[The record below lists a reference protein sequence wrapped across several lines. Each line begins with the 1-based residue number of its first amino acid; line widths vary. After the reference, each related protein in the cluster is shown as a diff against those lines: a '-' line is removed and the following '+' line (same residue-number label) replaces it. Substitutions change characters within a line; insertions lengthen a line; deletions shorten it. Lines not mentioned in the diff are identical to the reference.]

1 MNQQTTPIESN
12 VKEFAAIDLGSN
24 SFHMIIV
31 RIVNGSIQVLSRLKQ
46 RVQLAQGLDEQQ
58 HLNQEAIE
66 RGVACLALF
75 AERLQGFPPENV
87 RTVGTYTLRRA
98 VNNQD
103 FLDAAKAVF
112 PFPIQIIS
120 GKQEAEL
127 IYSGVSH
134 TQPESGRKF
143 VVDIGGGS
151 TEMIIGEGFTPLIA
165 ESRHMGCVSFGKT
178 YFGDGKISN
187 KSFQAAKQAALEK
200 IEDLSWEYRH
210 LGWQSVLG
218 SSGTIKTVSQIIS
231 ENFDKEGV
239 ITADNLQQLID
250 KVLKFDSFE
259 KLKIDGLSDDRI
271 SVFVPGLAILS
282 AVFENY
288 RIDQMRYSDGALRE
302 GVMYGLE
309 SSFQV
314 DDIRERTVNSL
325 MEHFNV
331 DQEQALRVAD
341 TATLLGQ
348 KYSRWKNP
356 DVITD
361 MQNILR
367 STALLH
373 EVGIAINH
381 SGVQKHSAYILQNSE
396 LPGFDRSQQRLLST
410 LARFQIK
417 SFKLAD
423 IAPQD
428 SRYDSQDI
436 LALIILLRL
445 ALIIN
450 RSRRATEQTDKFTLD
465 VSSDLN
471 RWELEFEQGYL
482 ERNPLTQTEL
492 SEEQTFLNSLAVNLQ
507 FK

>member
-1 MNQQTTPIESN
+1 MNDQTTSAESTA
-12 VKEFAAIDLGSN
+12 KEFAAIDLGSN

-46 RVQLAQGLDEQQ
+46 RVQLAQGLDDKQ
-58 HLNQEAIE
+58 HLSQEAIE

-75 AERLQGFPPENV
+75 AERLQGFSPENV
-87 RTVGTYTLRRA
+87 RAVGTYTLRRA
-98 VNNQD
+98 VNNED
-103 FLDAAKAVF
+103 FLQQAATVF
-112 PFPIQIIS
+112 PFPIRIIS
-120 GKQEAEL
+120 GTEEAKL

-134 TQPESGRKF
+134 TQPESGRKL

-178 YFGDGKISN
+178 YFADGKISN
-187 KSFQAAKQAALEK
+187 KNFQAAKQAALEK
-200 IEDLSWEYRH
+200 IDDLSWEYRH

-231 ENFDKEGV
+231 ENFNEDGV
-239 ITADNLQQLID
+239 ITAENLQQLID
-250 KVLKFDSFE
+250 KVLKFDSFD
-259 KLKIDGLSDDRI
+259 KLKINGLNDDRV

-288 RIDQMRYSDGALRE
+288 RIEQMRYSDGALRE

-325 MEHFNV
+325 MEHYSV

-341 TATLLGQ
+341 TAVLLGQ
-348 KYSRWKNP
+348 KYQRWKST
-356 DVITD
+356 DLTAD
-361 MQNILR
+361 MQNILL
-367 STALLH
+367 SAALVH

-381 SGVQKHSAYILQNSE
+381 SGVQKHSAYIVQNSE
-396 LPGFDRSQQRLLST
+396 LPGFDRSQQRLLAN
-410 LARFQIK
+410 LVRFQIK
-417 SFKLAD
+417 SFKPTD
-423 IAPQD
+423 IQND
-428 SRYDSQDI
+428 SRYDLQDT

-450 RSRRATEQTDKFTLD
+450 RSRRASELTDKFTLD
-465 VSSDLN
+465 VSSNFNL
-471 RWELEFEQGYL
+471 WELEFEQGYL
-482 ERNPLTQTEL
+482 DRNPLTQSEL
-492 SEEQTFLNSLAVNLQ
+492 GEEQAFLNGLGINLQ

>member
-1 MNQQTTPIESN
+1 MNQQTTTESN
-12 VKEFAAIDLGSN
+12 AKEFAAIDLGSN

-46 RVQLAQGLDEQQ
+46 RVQLAQGLDDKQQ
-58 HLNQEAIE
+58 LSREAIE

-75 AERLQGFPPENV
+75 AERLQGFPTENV
-87 RTVGTYTLRRA
+87 RAVGTYTLRRA
-98 VNNQD
+98 VNNEE
-103 FLDAAKAVF
+103 FLTAAAQVF
-112 PFPIQIIS
+112 PFPIRIIS
-120 GKQEAEL
+120 GTEEAKL

-134 TQPESGRKF
+134 TQPENGRKL

-151 TEMIIGEGFTPLIA
+151 TEMIIGEGFNPLIA

-187 KSFQAAKQAALEK
+187 KNFNQAKQAALSK

-218 SSGTIKTVSQIIS
+218 SSGTIKTVSQIIA
-231 ENFDKEGV
+231 ENFNNDGV
-239 ITADNLQQLID
+239 ITAENLQQLIER
-250 KVLKFDSFE
+250 VLKFDSFD
-259 KLKIDGLSDDRI
+259 KLKIAGLTDDRI

-288 RIDQMRYSDGALRE
+288 RIEQMRYSDGALRE

-331 DQEQALRVAD
+331 DQDQALRVAD
-341 TATLLGQ
+341 TAVLLGQ
-348 KYSRWKNP
+348 KYARWRNP
-356 DVITD
+356 DLVAD
-361 MQNILR
+361 MQNILL
-367 STALLH
+367 SAALLH

-396 LPGFDRSQQRLLST
+396 LPGFDRSQQRLLAT
-410 LARFQIK
+410 LTRFQIK
-417 SFKLAD
+417 SFKLSD
-423 IAPQD
+423 LTPQD
-428 SRYDSQDI
+428 NRYEVQDI

-450 RSRRATEQTDKFTLD
+450 RSRRATELTDKFTLD
-465 VSSDLN
+465 VSSDLTH
-471 RWELEFEQGYL
+471 WELEFENGYL
-482 ERNPLTQTEL
+482 DRNPLTQSEL
-492 SEEQTFLNSLAVNLQ
+492 SDEKTFLSSLNTQLA

>member
-1 MNQQTTPIESN
+1 MNQQTTSTESTA
-12 VKEFAAIDLGSN
+12 KEFAAIDLGSN

-46 RVQLAQGLDEQQ
+46 RVQLAQGLDDKQ
-58 HLNQEAIE
+58 HLDQEAIA

-87 RTVGTYTLRRA
+87 RAVGTYTLRRA
-98 VNNQD
+98 VNNEE
-103 FLDAAKAVF
+103 FLKQAAEVF
-112 PFPIQIIS
+112 PFPIRIIS
-120 GKQEAEL
+120 GTEEAKL

-134 TQPESGRKF
+134 TQPENGRKL

-151 TEMIIGEGFTPLIA
+151 TEMIIGEGFNPLIA

-178 YFGDGKISN
+178 YFADGKISN
-187 KSFQAAKQAALEK
+187 KNFQAAKQAALEK

-231 ENFDKEGV
+231 ENFDSDGV
-239 ITADNLQQLID
+239 ITAENLQQLIE
-250 KVLKFDSFE
+250 KVLKFDNFD
-259 KLKIDGLSDDRI
+259 KLKITGLSEDRV

-282 AVFENY
+282 AVFDNY
-288 RIDQMRYSDGALRE
+288 RIEQMRYSDGALRE

-325 MEHFNV
+325 IEHYSV

-341 TATLLGQ
+341 TAMLLGQ
-348 KYSRWKNP
+348 KYQRWKNA
-356 DVITD
+356 DLSAD
-361 MQNILR
+361 MQNILL
-367 STALLH
+367 SAALVH
-373 EVGIAINH
+373 EVGIMINH
-381 SGVQKHSAYILQNSE
+381 SGVQKHSAYIIQNSE
-396 LPGFDRSQQRLLST
+396 LPGFDRCQQRLLAN
-410 LARFQIK
+410 LVRFQIK
-417 SFKLAD
+417 SFKTAD
-423 IAPQD
+423 IQNDNRYELQD
-428 SRYDSQDI
+428 V

-450 RSRRATEQTDKFTLD
+450 RSRRATELTDKFTLD
-465 VSSDLN
+465 VSSNFNL
-471 RWELEFEQGYL
+471 WELEFEQGYL
-482 ERNPLTQTEL
+482 ERNPLTQSDL
-492 SEEQTFLNSLAVNLQ
+492 SEEQAFLNSLEINLQ

>member
-1 MNQQTTPIESN
+1 MNQQTTSTESTA
-12 VKEFAAIDLGSN
+12 KEFAAIDLGSN

-46 RVQLAQGLDEQQ
+46 RVQLAQGLDDK
-58 HLNQEAIE
+58 LYLSQEAIA

-87 RTVGTYTLRRA
+87 RAVGTYTLRRA
-98 VNNQD
+98 VNND
-103 FLDAAKAVF
+103 EFLQQAAEVF
-112 PFPIQIIS
+112 PFPIRIIS
-120 GKQEAEL
+120 GTEEAKL

-134 TQPESGRKF
+134 TQPESGRKL

-178 YFGDGKISN
+178 YFADGKISN

-218 SSGTIKTVSQIIS
+218 SSGTIKTVSQIVS
-231 ENFDKEGV
+231 ENFDCDGV
-239 ITADNLQQLID
+239 ITADNLRQLID
-250 KVLKFDSFE
+250 KVLKFDNFD
-259 KLKIDGLSDDRI
+259 KLKIAGLSEDRV

-288 RIDQMRYSDGALRE
+288 RLEQMRYSDGALRE

-325 MEHFNV
+325 MGHFSV

-341 TATLLGQ
+341 TAVLLGQ
-348 KYSRWKNP
+348 KYQRWKNA
-356 DVITD
+356 DLSAD
-361 MQNILR
+361 MQNILL
-367 STALLH
+367 SAALLH
-373 EVGIAINH
+373 EVGIMINH
-381 SGVQKHSAYILQNSE
+381 SGVQKHSAYIIQNSE
-396 LPGFDRSQQRLLST
+396 LPGFDRCQQRLLAN
-410 LARFQIK
+410 LVRFQIK
-417 SFKLAD
+417 SFKPAD
-423 IAPQD
+423 IQNDNRYELQD
-428 SRYDSQDI
+428 V
-436 LALIILLRL
+436 LALIVLLRL

-450 RSRRATEQTDKFTLD
+450 RSRRATELTDKFTLD
-465 VSSDLN
+465 VSSNFN

-482 ERNPLTQTEL
+482 ERNPLTQSEL
-492 SEEQTFLNSLAVNLQ
+492 GEEQAFLMSSLEINLQ